1 MSAHEAGALHAPGYG
16 STATVPAWLRPPDD
30 VNELLPELWS
40 ITVHRSAAGSLV
52 AGGVDVRDLAA
63 EFGTPAF
70 VIDEA
75 DFRSR
80 ASAFRDAFSEAF
92 GPLGGADVYYASHPG
107 SHLCLESESCPFFTR

>member
-40 ITVHRSAAGSLV
+40 STVHRSAAGSLV

-92 GPLGGADVYYASHPG
+92 GPLGGADVYYAG
-107 SHLCLESESCPFFTR
+107 KARSEERREGKECRD